1 MMKCG
6 IGQDLDNNGE
16 LIMEKIEYVDRMR
29 YATDPELYYYDD
41 VEVESPLE
49 ILREASEE
57 YGKRFVSQLEGVADS
72 HFPKRYGKE
81 GVSCYGGYDY
91 LDSYRKGSMRIT
103 KSGKAHRQ
111 DIKSRKE
118 YLIHRR
124 GFELEGHCECG
135 CEFTKKS
142 QKLRKN
148 SFYYQYPEYDKR
160 K

>member
-1 MMKCG
+1 
-6 IGQDLDNNGE
+6 
-16 LIMEKIEYVDRMR
+16 MEKIEYVDRMR

-41 VEVESPLE
+41 VEVESYSAIMEEALE
-49 ILREASEE
+49 EHGEM
-57 YGKRFVSQLEGVADS
+57 FVKQLSKVPDS

-81 GVSCYGGYDY
+81 EIRVDYGYDY

-118 YLIHRR
+118 YLVHRR
-124 GFELEGHCECG
+124 GFKLEGHCECG

>member
-1 MMKCG
+1 
-6 IGQDLDNNGE
+6 
-16 LIMEKIEYVDRMR
+16 MEKIEHVDRMR

-41 VEVESPLE
+41 VEVESYSDIME
-49 ILREASEE
+49 EAFEE
-57 YGKRFVSQLEGVADS
+57 HGEMFVKQLSRVSDS
-72 HFPKRYGKE
+72 HFPKVYGKE
-81 GVSCYGGYDY
+81 EREVEWGYDY
-91 LDSYRKGSMRIT
+91 LDSYRKGEMRIR
-103 KSGKAHRQ
+103 KDGKAHRQ

-118 YLIHRR
+118 YLVHRR

-135 CEFTKKS
+135 CVFTKKS

>member
-1 MMKCG
+1 
-6 IGQDLDNNGE
+6 
-16 LIMEKIEYVDRMR
+16 MEKIEYVDRMR

-41 VEVESPLE
+41 VEVESYSVIME
-49 ILREASEE
+49 EAFEE
-57 YGKRFVSQLEGVADS
+57 HGEMFVKQLSRVSDS
-72 HFPKRYGKE
+72 HFPKVYGKE
-81 GVSCYGGYDY
+81 EREVEWGYDY

-118 YLIHRR
+118 YLVHRR
-124 GFELEGHCECG
+124 GFKLEGHCECG

-148 SFYYQYPEYDKR
+148 SFYYEYPEKDRR

>member
-57 YGKRFVSQLEGVADS
+57 YGKRFVSQLEGVVDS

-81 GVSCYGGYDY
+81 EREVEWGYDY

>member
-1 MMKCG
+1 
-6 IGQDLDNNGE
+6 
-16 LIMEKIEYVDRMR
+16 MEKIEYVDRMR
-29 YATDPELYYYDD
+29 HATDPELEYYHYDED
-41 VEVESPLE
+41 YDFEVESPMV

-81 GVSCYGGYDY
+81 GVRCYGGYDY

>member
-1 MMKCG
+1 
-6 IGQDLDNNGE
+6 
-16 LIMEKIEYVDRMR
+16 MEKIEYIDRMR
-29 YATDPELYYYDD
+29 HATDPELEYYHYDED
-41 VEVESPLE
+41 YDFEVESPMV

-57 YGKRFVSQLEGVADS
+57 YGKRFVSQLEGVVDS

-81 GVSCYGGYDY
+81 GVRCYGGYDY